1 MTPNPDFGFEQTAK
15 ELILGIVDTVADIP
29 GLTKEQRFLKRQT
42 TVSSVMAFR
51 PRDPLQIMLA
61 GHCVIYDAMLR
72 DGARDLLRGQP
83 EDISLRTRPT
93 NLASGRMFLTTLHA
107 LVRLQDRETVQP
119 GVTQP
124 AAAASPPVSPPAIPS
139 TVRQAP
145 QPSKVPTAPG
155 KAEHV
160 RVNASERPV
169 TFRSRHFG
177 TVSHS
182 AMTIALAPPTGP
194 VVSKSRDLAAGEFV
208 TVPVP
213 LDFVS
218 APGLF
223 RKGNESHA
231 TEIKCRAASIRVP
244 TVVGGFDGPWMD
256 QQDFHFVTAPDQSP
270 SNHAG

>member
-1 MTPNPDFGFEQTAK
+1 MTPEPDFGFEQTAK

-83 EDISLRTRPT
+83 EEISLRTRPT

-107 LVRLQDRETVQP
+107 LVRMQDRET
-119 GVTQP
+119 TQP
-124 AAAASPPVSPPAIPS
+124 AAVSSPTASPPAIPS

-155 KAEHV
+155 KAEQP
-160 RVNASERPV
+160 RVKFPECPV
-169 TFRSRHFG
+169 TFRSRHLG
-177 TVSHS
+177 TVSHC

-194 VVSKSRDLAAGEFV
+194 VASKSGDLAVGEFV
-208 TVPVP
+208 TVPTP
-213 LDFVS
+213 PDFVS

-223 RKGNESHA
+223 RKCNQSHA
-231 TEIKCRAASIRVP
+231 TEYKFRAASIGVP
-244 TVVGGFDGPWMD
+244 AVVGGFDGPWMD
-256 QQDFHFVTAPDQSP
+256 QQDFHFVTTPDQSP